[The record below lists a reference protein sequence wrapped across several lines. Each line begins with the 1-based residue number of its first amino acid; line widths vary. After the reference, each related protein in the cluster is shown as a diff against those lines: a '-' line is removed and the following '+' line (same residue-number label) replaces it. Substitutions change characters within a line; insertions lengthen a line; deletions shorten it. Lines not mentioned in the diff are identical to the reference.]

1 MTTATETVH
10 HTVDQHAAHAFDYLV
25 KINLEGRIVT
35 YGQACDEIKMPGLFP
50 LSLGRALQ
58 RLYEVALLPL
68 RLPNLTAL
76 VVKDDDSG
84 RPGNFETAWRL
95 TYGDGLAKDADLA
108 YEADVMQCRAWA
120 ERLATHEVAKAVYTK
135 LLNW

>member
-1 MTTATETVH
+1 MTTAEAVH
-10 HTVDQHAAHAFDYLV
+10 HTVDQHASHVFDYLV
-25 KINLEGRIVT
+25 KINLDGRVVT
-35 YGQACDEIKMPGLFP
+35 YTQACAEIKMPGLFP

-76 VVKDDDSG
+76 VVKDNGSG
-84 RPGNFETAWRL
+84 RPGNFETAWTL

-108 YEADVMQCRAWA
+108 YEADVMQCQAWA
-120 ERLATHEVAKAVYTK
+120 ERLATHEMAVAVRTK